1 MIQMWLEF
9 LKVYLQSCLLLIETV
24 VGKCYYNTMR
34 KQEERQ
40 AWILRNYY
48 VRASK
53 YISMFTA

>member
-1 MIQMWLEF
+1 MIGI
-9 LKVYLQSCLLLIETV
+9 LKSLLIKLFAIYRL

-34 KQEERQ
+34 KQEKT
-40 AWILRNYY
+40 AGLKILRNYY